1 MEKKL
6 HGADIVID
14 SLRKHGVNLVF
25 GIPGAK
31 IDRLFEGLD
40 GQDSEDAPK
49 LIVTRHEQNAAF
61 MAQAYGRLTGK
72 TGVAITTSGPG
83 VGNLVTGIMTANAE
97 GDPMLAIGGQ
107 VQRKDLHRATHQST
121 PSTEIMAPITQYSA
135 EIQDPNN
142 ISEIMANAFE
152 ASQDARKGAA
162 FVSLP
167 QDVDDAEV
175 TEKPLPIYE
184 TPKMGP
190 ADPNDLQKLVE
201 LIKNSKMP
209 VILVGQ
215 RGADEE
221 ITTALRKLLSDY
233 SLPVVETY
241 QAAGVVSRDLE
252 QQSYFGRIGLFR
264 NQVGDQLLQQSD
276 LVIAVGYDPI
286 EYEPRNWNKEGNLR
300 IVNLDTLP
308 AQIDNH
314 YTPIMQLVGNIT
326 TSLTELDKL
335 LKGYEYPLAA
345 TEQLAK
351 YKQELDQDKKIQVPA
366 SNDASHPL
374 AVVHAIQ
381 ENVTDDMHVALDV
394 GSHYIWMARHFRCY
408 QPRHLLIS
416 NGMQTLGVGLPWAMV
431 AAMLYPEH
439 KSVAVCGDG
448 GFLFSGA
455 ELATAVQHHLN
466 VVTIVWNDGGHYDM
480 VKFQEEMKYSQ
491 AAGVKFGNVDIVK
504 YAESFGAT
512 GLRVNEPADLTK
524 VISQAFNIDGP
535 VVVDVPVDYSNNK
548 ELAANLIDSQLG
560 SEGNKDYDNI
570 I

>member
-1 MEKKL
+1 MEEKL

-83 VGNLVTGIMTANAE
+83 VGNLATGIMTANAE

-221 ITTALRKLLSDY
+221 ITTAIRKLLSDY

-560 SEGNKDYDNI
+560 
-570 I
+570 

>member
-6 HGADIVID
+6 YGADVVID
-14 SLRKHGVNLVF
+14 SLKKHGVNLVF

-40 GQDSEDAPK
+40 SQDSEDAPK
-49 LIVTRHEQNAAF
+49 LIVTRHEQNATF

-72 TGVAITTSGPG
+72 TGVAIATSGPG
-83 VGNLVTGIMTANAE
+83 VGNLATGIMTANAE
-97 GDPMLAIGGQ
+97 GDPMLAMGGQ

-314 YTPIMQLVGNIT
+314 YTPIMQLVGNIA

-335 LKGYEYPLAA
+335 LKRYEYPVAA

-351 YKQELDQDKKIQVPA
+351 YKQELDQDKKIQVPT

-480 VKFQEEMKYSQ
+480 VKFQEEMKYPQ

-512 GLRVNEPADLTK
+512 GLRVNKPADLTK
-524 VISQAFNIDGP
+524 VLSRAFNIDGP

-560 SEGNKDYDNI
+560 
-570 I
+570 

>member
-6 HGADIVID
+6 YGADVVID
-14 SLRKHGVNLVF
+14 SLKKHGVNLVF

-31 IDRLFEGLD
+31 IDRLFEGLE

-49 LIVTRHEQNAAF
+49 LIVTRHEQNATF

-72 TGVAITTSGPG
+72 TGVAIATSGPG
-83 VGNLVTGIMTANAE
+83 VGNLATGIMTANAE
-97 GDPMLAIGGQ
+97 GDPMLAMGGQ

-314 YTPIMQLVGNIT
+314 YTPIMQLVGNIA

-335 LKGYEYPLAA
+335 LKEYEYHVAA

-351 YKQELDQDKKIQVPA
+351 YKQELDQDKKIQVPT

-455 ELATAVQHHLN
+455 ELATAVQYHLN

-480 VKFQEEMKYSQ
+480 VKFQEEMKYPQ

-512 GLRVNEPADLTK
+512 GLRVNKPADLTK
-524 VISQAFNIDGP
+524 VLSRAFNIDGP

-560 SEGNKDYDNI
+560 
-570 I
+570 

>member
-6 HGADIVID
+6 YGADVVID
-14 SLRKHGVNLVF
+14 SLKKHGIKLVF

-49 LIVTRHEQNAAF
+49 LIVTRHEQNATF

-72 TGVAITTSGPG
+72 TGVAIATSGPG

-97 GDPMLAIGGQ
+97 GDSMLAIGGQ

-215 RGADEE
+215 RGADEK

-314 YTPIMQLVGNIT
+314 YTPIMQLVGNIA

-335 LKGYEYPLAA
+335 LKGYEYPVAA

-351 YKQELDQDKKIQVPA
+351 YKQELDQDKKIQVPT

-480 VKFQEEMKYSQ
+480 VKFQEEMKYPQ

-512 GLRVNEPADLTK
+512 GLRVNKPADLTK
-524 VISQAFNIDGP
+524 VLSQAFNIDGP

-560 SEGNKDYDNI
+560 
-570 I
+570 

>member
-1 MEKKL
+1 MEEKL

-83 VGNLVTGIMTANAE
+83 VGNLATGIMTANAE

-107 VQRKDLHRATHQST
+107 VQRKDLHRSTHQST

-221 ITTALRKLLSDY
+221 ITTAIRKLLSDY

-314 YTPIMQLVGNIT
+314 YTPIMQLVGNIAI
-326 TSLTELDKL
+326 SLTELDKL
-335 LKGYEYPLAA
+335 LKGYEYPVAA

-560 SEGNKDYDNI
+560 
-570 I
+570 

>member
-6 HGADIVID
+6 YGADVVID
-14 SLRKHGVNLVF
+14 SLKKHGINLIF

-72 TGVAITTSGPG
+72 TGVAIATSGPG

-184 TPKMGP
+184 TPKIGP

-314 YTPIMQLVGNIT
+314 YTPIMQLVGNIA

-335 LKGYEYPLAA
+335 LKGYEYPVAA

-351 YKQELDQDKKIQVPA
+351 YKQELDQDKKVQVPA

-512 GLRVNEPADLTK
+512 GLRVNKPADLTK
-524 VISQAFNIDGP
+524 VLSQAFNIDGP

-560 SEGNKDYDNI
+560 
-570 I
+570 

>member
-1 MEKKL
+1 MRGGERMEKKIY
-6 HGADIVID
+6 GADVVVD
-14 SLRKHGVNLVF
+14 SLKKHGIDLVF

-31 IDRLFEGLD
+31 IDRLFEALD
-40 GQDSEDAPK
+40 GKDSEDAPK
-49 LIVTRHEQNAAF
+49 LIVTRHEQNAVF

-72 TGVAITTSGPG
+72 TGVAIATSGPG
-83 VGNLVTGIMTANAE
+83 VGNLTTGLMTADAE
-97 GDPMLAIGGQ
+97 GDPLLAIGGQ

-121 PSTEIMAPITQYSA
+121 PAKEIMAPITRYSA

-152 ASQDARKGAA
+152 ASQGARKGAA

-221 ITTALRKLLSDY
+221 ITVALRQLLSNY

-241 QAAGVVSRDLE
+241 QAAGVVSRELE
-252 QQSYFGRIGLFR
+252 HQSYFGRVGLFR

-276 LVIAVGYDPI
+276 LVLAIGYDPI
-286 EYEPRNWNKEGNLR
+286 EYEPRNWNKEGQLR
-300 IVNLDTLP
+300 IVNLDTIP

-314 YTPIMQLVGNIT
+314 YTPLMQLVGNIA
-326 TSLTELDKL
+326 TSLD
-335 LKGYEYPLAA
+335 
-345 TEQLAK
+345 
-351 YKQELDQDKKIQVPA
+351 ELDQLLAGYKYPQSAAKQLAEYKEQLDQDQELPIPTSKE
-366 SNDASHPL
+366 ASHPL
-374 AVVHAIQ
+374 AVVQAIQ
-381 ENVTDDMHVALDV
+381 ENVTDDMRIALDV
-394 GSHYIWMARHFRCY
+394 GSHYIWMARHFRSY

-439 KSVAVCGDG
+439 KAVVVCGDG

-455 ELATAVQHHLN
+455 ELATAVQHQLN

-480 VKFQEEMKYSQ
+480 VKFQEEMKYPQ
-491 AAGVKFGNVDIVK
+491 AAGVKFGDVDIVK

-512 GLRVNEPADLTK
+512 GLRVNNPAELNA
-524 VISQAFNIDGP
+524 VMQQAFKTDGP

-560 SEGNKDYDNI
+560 
-570 I
+570 

>member
-6 HGADIVID
+6 RGADVVID
-14 SLRKHGVNLVF
+14 SLKKHGINLVF

-72 TGVAITTSGPG
+72 TGVAIATSGPG
-83 VGNLVTGIMTANAE
+83 VGNLATGIMTANAE

-152 ASQDARKGAA
+152 ASQDAHKGAA

-190 ADPNDLQKLVE
+190 ADPSDLQKLVE

-314 YTPIMQLVGNIT
+314 YTPIMQLVGNIA

-335 LKGYEYPLAA
+335 LKGYEYPVAA

-480 VKFQEEMKYSQ
+480 VKFQEEMKYPQ

-512 GLRVNEPADLTK
+512 GLRVNKPADLTK
-524 VISQAFNIDGP
+524 VLSQAFNIDGP

-560 SEGNKDYDNI
+560 
-570 I
+570 

>member
-6 HGADIVID
+6 YGADVVID
-14 SLRKHGVNLVF
+14 SLKKHGINLVF

-72 TGVAITTSGPG
+72 TGVAIATSGPG
-83 VGNLVTGIMTANAE
+83 VGNLATGIMTANAE

-314 YTPIMQLVGNIT
+314 YTPIMQLVGNIA

-335 LKGYEYPLAA
+335 LKGYEYPVAA

-351 YKQELDQDKKIQVPA
+351 YKQELDQDKKIQVPT

-480 VKFQEEMKYSQ
+480 VKFQEEMKYPQ

-512 GLRVNEPADLTK
+512 GLRVNKPADLTK
-524 VISQAFNIDGP
+524 VLSRGFNIDGP

-560 SEGNKDYDNI
+560 
-570 I
+570 

>member
-6 HGADIVID
+6 YGADVVID
-14 SLRKHGVNLVF
+14 SLKKHGVNLVF

-31 IDRLFEGLD
+31 IDRLFEGLE

-49 LIVTRHEQNAAF
+49 LIVTRHEQNATF

-72 TGVAITTSGPG
+72 TGVAIATSGPG
-83 VGNLVTGIMTANAE
+83 VGNLATGIMTANAE
-97 GDPMLAIGGQ
+97 GDPMLAMGGQ

-215 RGADEE
+215 RGADEK

-314 YTPIMQLVGNIT
+314 YTPIMQLVGNIA

-335 LKGYEYPLAA
+335 LKEYEYHVAA

-351 YKQELDQDKKIQVPA
+351 YKQELDQDKKIQVPT

-455 ELATAVQHHLN
+455 ELATAVQYHLN

-480 VKFQEEMKYSQ
+480 VKFQEEMKYPQ

-512 GLRVNEPADLTK
+512 GLRVNKPADLTK
-524 VISQAFNIDGP
+524 VLSRAFNIDGP

-560 SEGNKDYDNI
+560 
-570 I
+570 

>member
-6 HGADIVID
+6 YGADVVID
-14 SLRKHGVNLVF
+14 SLKKHGVNLVF

-49 LIVTRHEQNAAF
+49 LIVTRHEQNATF

-72 TGVAITTSGPG
+72 TGVAIATSGPG
-83 VGNLVTGIMTANAE
+83 VGNLATGIMTANAE

-215 RGADEE
+215 RGADEK

-314 YTPIMQLVGNIT
+314 YTPIMQLVGNIA

-335 LKGYEYPLAA
+335 LKGYEYPVAA

-351 YKQELDQDKKIQVPA
+351 YKQELDQDKKIQVPT

-480 VKFQEEMKYSQ
+480 VKFQEEMKYPQ

-512 GLRVNEPADLTK
+512 GLRVNKPADLTK
-524 VISQAFNIDGP
+524 VLSRAFNIDGP

-560 SEGNKDYDNI
+560 
-570 I
+570 

>member
-1 MEKKL
+1 MEEKL

-83 VGNLVTGIMTANAE
+83 VGNLATGIMTANAE

-431 AAMLYPEH
+431 AAMLYPEY

-560 SEGNKDYDNI
+560 
-570 I
+570 

>member
-6 HGADIVID
+6 YGADVVID
-14 SLRKHGVNLVF
+14 SLRKHGINLVF

-40 GQDSEDAPK
+40 GQDSEGAPK

-83 VGNLVTGIMTANAE
+83 VGNLATGIMTANAE

-152 ASQDARKGAA
+152 ASQDAHKGAA

-184 TPKMGP
+184 TPKMDP

-335 LKGYEYPLAA
+335 LKGYEYPVAA

-480 VKFQEEMKYSQ
+480 VRFQEEMKYSQ

-512 GLRVNEPADLTK
+512 GLRVNKPADLTK
-524 VISQAFNIDGP
+524 VLSQAFNIDGP

-560 SEGNKDYDNI
+560 
-570 I
+570 

>member
-6 HGADIVID
+6 YGADVVID
-14 SLRKHGVNLVF
+14 SLKKHGVNLVF

-49 LIVTRHEQNAAF
+49 LIVTRHEQNATF

-83 VGNLVTGIMTANAE
+83 VGNLATGIMTANAE

-215 RGADEE
+215 RGADEK

-314 YTPIMQLVGNIT
+314 YTPIMQLVGNIA
-326 TSLTELDKL
+326 TSLTELAQL
-335 LKGYEYPLAA
+335 LKGYEYPVAA

-351 YKQELDQDKKIQVPA
+351 YKQELDQDKKIQVPT
-366 SNDASHPL
+366 SNDVSHPL

-466 VVTIVWNDGGHYDM
+466 VVTIVWNDGDHYDM
-480 VKFQEEMKYSQ
+480 VKFQEGMKYPQ

-512 GLRVNEPADLTK
+512 GLRVNKPADLTK
-524 VISQAFNIDGP
+524 VLSQAFNIDGP

-560 SEGNKDYDNI
+560 
-570 I
+570 

>member
-72 TGVAITTSGPG
+72 TGVAIATSGPG
-83 VGNLVTGIMTANAE
+83 VGNLATGIMTANAE

-121 PSTEIMAPITQYSA
+121 LSTEIMAPITQYSA

-314 YTPIMQLVGNIT
+314 YTPIMQLVGNIA
-326 TSLTELDKL
+326 TSLTGLDKL
-335 LKGYEYPLAA
+335 LKGYEYPVAA

-351 YKQELDQDKKIQVPA
+351 YKQELDQDKKIQVPT

-381 ENVTDDMHVALDV
+381 DNVTDDMHVALDV

-512 GLRVNEPADLTK
+512 GLRVNKPADLTK
-524 VISQAFNIDGP
+524 VLSQAFNIDGP

-560 SEGNKDYDNI
+560 
-570 I
+570 

>member
-6 HGADIVID
+6 YGADVVID
-14 SLRKHGVNLVF
+14 SLRKHGINLVF

-72 TGVAITTSGPG
+72 TGVAIATSGPG
-83 VGNLVTGIMTANAE
+83 VGNLATGIMTANAE

-201 LIKNSKMP
+201 LVKNSKMP

-314 YTPIMQLVGNIT
+314 YTPIMQLVGNIA

-335 LKGYEYPLAA
+335 LKGYEYPVAA

-381 ENVTDDMHVALDV
+381 ENVTDDMHVSLDV

-455 ELATAVQHHLN
+455 ELATAVQYHLN

-480 VKFQEEMKYSQ
+480 VKFQEEMKYPQ

-512 GLRVNEPADLTK
+512 GLRVNKPADLTK
-524 VISQAFNIDGP
+524 VLSQAFNIDGP

-560 SEGNKDYDNI
+560 
-570 I
+570 

>member
-6 HGADIVID
+6 YGADVVID
-14 SLRKHGVNLVF
+14 SLKKHGVNLVF

-49 LIVTRHEQNAAF
+49 LIVTRHEQNATF

-72 TGVAITTSGPG
+72 TGVAIATSGPG
-83 VGNLVTGIMTANAE
+83 VGNLATGIMTANAE

-314 YTPIMQLVGNIT
+314 YTPIMQLVGNIA

-335 LKGYEYPLAA
+335 LKGYEYPVAA

-351 YKQELDQDKKIQVPA
+351 YKQELDQDKKIQVPT

-416 NGMQTLGVGLPWAMV
+416 NGMQTLGIGLPWAMV

-455 ELATAVQHHLN
+455 ELATAVQYHLN

-512 GLRVNEPADLTK
+512 GLRVNKPADLTK
-524 VISQAFNIDGP
+524 VLSQAFNIDGP

-560 SEGNKDYDNI
+560 
-570 I
+570 

>member
-6 HGADIVID
+6 YGADVVID
-14 SLRKHGVNLVF
+14 SLKKHGVNLVF

-31 IDRLFEGLD
+31 IDRLFEGLE

-49 LIVTRHEQNAAF
+49 LIVTRHEQNATF

-72 TGVAITTSGPG
+72 TGVAIATSGPG
-83 VGNLVTGIMTANAE
+83 VGNLATGIMTANAE

-314 YTPIMQLVGNIT
+314 YTPIMQLVGNIA

-335 LKGYEYPLAA
+335 LKEYEYHVAA

-351 YKQELDQDKKIQVPA
+351 YKQELDQDKKIQVPT

-455 ELATAVQHHLN
+455 ELATAVQYHLN

-480 VKFQEEMKYSQ
+480 VKFQEEMKYPQ

-512 GLRVNEPADLTK
+512 GLRVNKPADLTK
-524 VISQAFNIDGP
+524 VLSRAFNIDGP

-560 SEGNKDYDNI
+560 
-570 I
+570 

>member
-72 TGVAITTSGPG
+72 TGVAIATSGPG
-83 VGNLVTGIMTANAE
+83 VGNLATGIMTANAE

-121 PSTEIMAPITQYSA
+121 LSTEIMAPITQYSA

-201 LIKNSKMP
+201 LIKNSKMS

-314 YTPIMQLVGNIT
+314 YTPIMQLVGNIA
-326 TSLTELDKL
+326 TSLTGLDKL
-335 LKGYEYPLAA
+335 LKGYEYPVAA

-351 YKQELDQDKKIQVPA
+351 YKQELDQDKKIQVPT

-512 GLRVNEPADLTK
+512 GLRVNKPADLTK
-524 VISQAFNIDGP
+524 VLSQAFNIDGP

-560 SEGNKDYDNI
+560 
-570 I
+570 

>member
-40 GQDSEDAPK
+40 GQNSEDAPK

-72 TGVAITTSGPG
+72 TGVAIATSGPG
-83 VGNLVTGIMTANAE
+83 VGNLATGIMTANAE

-167 QDVDDAEV
+167 QDVDDAEAA
-175 TEKPLPIYE
+175 EKPLPIYE

-221 ITTALRKLLSDY
+221 ITVALRKLLSDY

-314 YTPIMQLVGNIT
+314 YTPIMQLVGNIA

-335 LKGYEYPLAA
+335 LKGYEYPVAA

-366 SNDASHPL
+366 SDDASHPL

-439 KSVAVCGDG
+439 KSVAICGDG

-480 VKFQEEMKYSQ
+480 VKFQEEMKYPQ
-491 AAGVKFGNVDIVK
+491 AAGVKFGDVDIVK

-512 GLRVNEPADLTK
+512 GLRVNKPADLTK
-524 VISQAFNIDGP
+524 VISRAFNIDGP
-535 VVVDVPVDYSNNK
+535 VVVDVPVDYSTNK

-560 SEGNKDYDNI
+560 
-570 I
+570 

>member
-40 GQDSEDAPK
+40 GQDSEDALK

-221 ITTALRKLLSDY
+221 ITTALRKLLSNY

-560 SEGNKDYDNI
+560 
-570 I
+570 

>member
-6 HGADIVID
+6 YGADVVID
-14 SLRKHGVNLVF
+14 SLRKHGINLVF

-40 GQDSEDAPK
+40 GQDSEGAPK

-83 VGNLVTGIMTANAE
+83 VGNLATGIMTANAE

-335 LKGYEYPLAA
+335 LKGYEYPVAA

-512 GLRVNEPADLTK
+512 GLRVNKPADLTK
-524 VISQAFNIDGP
+524 VLSQAFNIDGP

-560 SEGNKDYDNI
+560 
-570 I
+570 

>member
-72 TGVAITTSGPG
+72 TGVAIATSGPG
-83 VGNLVTGIMTANAE
+83 VGNLATGIMTANAE

-121 PSTEIMAPITQYSA
+121 LSTEIMAPITQYSA

-314 YTPIMQLVGNIT
+314 YTPIMQLVGNIA
-326 TSLTELDKL
+326 TSLTGLDKL
-335 LKGYEYPLAA
+335 LKGYEYPVAA

-351 YKQELDQDKKIQVPA
+351 YKQELDQDKKIQVPT

-416 NGMQTLGVGLPWAMV
+416 NGMQTLGVGLPWATV

-480 VKFQEEMKYSQ
+480 VKFQEEMKYPQ

-512 GLRVNEPADLTK
+512 GLRVNKPADLTK
-524 VISQAFNIDGP
+524 VLSQAFNIDGP

-560 SEGNKDYDNI
+560 
-570 I
+570 

>member
-6 HGADIVID
+6 YGADVVID
-14 SLRKHGVNLVF
+14 SLRKHGINLVF

-40 GQDSEDAPK
+40 GQDSEGAPK

-83 VGNLVTGIMTANAE
+83 VGNLATGIMTANAE

-152 ASQDARKGAA
+152 ASQDAHKGAA

-252 QQSYFGRIGLFR
+252 QQSFFGRIGLFR

-335 LKGYEYPLAA
+335 LKGYEYPVAA

-480 VKFQEEMKYSQ
+480 VRFQEEMKYSQ

-512 GLRVNEPADLTK
+512 GLRVNKPADLTK
-524 VISQAFNIDGP
+524 VLSQAFNIDGP

-560 SEGNKDYDNI
+560 
-570 I
+570 

>member
-1 MEKKL
+1 MEEKL

-83 VGNLVTGIMTANAE
+83 VGNLATGIMTANAE

-326 TSLTELDKL
+326 TGLTELDKL

-512 GLRVNEPADLTK
+512 GLRVNKPADLTK
-524 VISQAFNIDGP
+524 VLSQAFNIDGP

-560 SEGNKDYDNI
+560 
-570 I
+570 

>member
-72 TGVAITTSGPG
+72 TEVAITTSGPG

-455 ELATAVQHHLN
+455 ELATAVQYHLN

-560 SEGNKDYDNI
+560 
-570 I
+570 

>member
-6 HGADIVID
+6 YGADVVID
-14 SLRKHGVNLVF
+14 SLKKHGVNLVF

-49 LIVTRHEQNAAF
+49 LIVTRHEQNATF

-72 TGVAITTSGPG
+72 TGVAIATSGPG
-83 VGNLVTGIMTANAE
+83 VGNLATGIMTANAE

-190 ADPNDLQKLVE
+190 ADPRDLQKLVE

-314 YTPIMQLVGNIT
+314 YTPIMQLVGNIA

-335 LKGYEYPLAA
+335 LKGYEYPVAA

-381 ENVTDDMHVALDV
+381 ENVTDDMRVALDV

-416 NGMQTLGVGLPWAMV
+416 NGMQTLGVGLPWTMV

-455 ELATAVQHHLN
+455 ELATAVQYHLN

-480 VKFQEEMKYSQ
+480 VKFQEEMKYPQ

-512 GLRVNEPADLTK
+512 GLRVNKPADLTK
-524 VISQAFNIDGP
+524 VLSRAFNIDGP

-560 SEGNKDYDNI
+560 
-570 I
+570 

>member
-1 MEKKL
+1 MEEKL

-83 VGNLVTGIMTANAE
+83 VGNLATGIMTANAE

-184 TPKMGP
+184 TPKTGP

-221 ITTALRKLLSDY
+221 ITTAIRKLLSDY

-512 GLRVNEPADLTK
+512 GLRVNKPADLTK
-524 VISQAFNIDGP
+524 VLSQAFNIDGP

-560 SEGNKDYDNI
+560 
-570 I
+570 

>member
-6 HGADIVID
+6 YGADVVID
-14 SLRKHGVNLVF
+14 SLRKHGINLVF

-40 GQDSEDAPK
+40 GQDSEGAPK
-49 LIVTRHEQNAAF
+49 LIVARHEQNAAF

-83 VGNLVTGIMTANAE
+83 VGNLATGIMTANAE

-335 LKGYEYPLAA
+335 LKGYEYPVAA

-480 VKFQEEMKYSQ
+480 VRFQEEMKYSQ

-512 GLRVNEPADLTK
+512 GLRVNKPADLTK
-524 VISQAFNIDGP
+524 VLSQAFNIDGP

-560 SEGNKDYDNI
+560 
-570 I
+570 

>member
-6 HGADIVID
+6 CGADIVID

-83 VGNLVTGIMTANAE
+83 VGNLATGIMTANAE

-201 LIKNSKMP
+201 LINNSKMP

-276 LVIAVGYDPI
+276 LVITVGYDPI

-560 SEGNKDYDNI
+560 
-570 I
+570 

>member
-6 HGADIVID
+6 CGADVVID
-14 SLRKHGVNLVF
+14 SLRKHGINLVF

-40 GQDSEDAPK
+40 GQDSEGAPK

-83 VGNLVTGIMTANAE
+83 VGNLATGIMTANAE

-335 LKGYEYPLAA
+335 LKGYEYPVAA

-351 YKQELDQDKKIQVPA
+351 YKQELDQNKKIQVPA

-480 VKFQEEMKYSQ
+480 VRFQEEMKYSQ

-512 GLRVNEPADLTK
+512 GLRVNKPADLTK
-524 VISQAFNIDGP
+524 VLSQAFNIDGP

-560 SEGNKDYDNI
+560 
-570 I
+570 

>member
-6 HGADIVID
+6 YGADVVID
-14 SLRKHGVNLVF
+14 SLRKHGINLVF

-40 GQDSEDAPK
+40 GQDSEGAPK

-83 VGNLVTGIMTANAE
+83 VGNLATGIMTANAE

-335 LKGYEYPLAA
+335 LKGYEYPVAA

-455 ELATAVQHHLN
+455 ELATAVQHYLN

-480 VKFQEEMKYSQ
+480 VRFQEEMKYSQ

-512 GLRVNEPADLTK
+512 GLRVNKPADLTK
-524 VISQAFNIDGP
+524 VLSQAFNIDGP

-560 SEGNKDYDNI
+560 
-570 I
+570 

>member
-6 HGADIVID
+6 YGADVVID
-14 SLRKHGVNLVF
+14 SLRKHGINLVF

-40 GQDSEDAPK
+40 GQDSEGAPK

-83 VGNLVTGIMTANAE
+83 VGNLATGIMTANAE

-335 LKGYEYPLAA
+335 LKGYEYPVAA

-480 VKFQEEMKYSQ
+480 VRFQEEMKYSQ

-512 GLRVNEPADLTK
+512 GLRVNKPADLTK
-524 VISQAFNIDGP
+524 VLSQAFNIDGP
-535 VVVDVPVDYSNNK
+535 GVVDVPVDYSNNK
-548 ELAANLIDSQLG
+548 ELAANFIDSQLG
-560 SEGNKDYDNI
+560 
-570 I
+570 

>member
-40 GQDSEDAPK
+40 GQNSEDAPK

-72 TGVAITTSGPG
+72 TGVAIATSGPG
-83 VGNLVTGIMTANAE
+83 VGNLATGIMTANAE

-152 ASQDARKGAA
+152 ASQAARKGAA

-175 TEKPLPIYE
+175 AEKPLPIYE

-221 ITTALRKLLSDY
+221 ITVALRKLLSDY

-314 YTPIMQLVGNIT
+314 YTPIMQLVGNIA

-335 LKGYEYPLAA
+335 LKGYEYPVAA

-366 SNDASHPL
+366 SDDASHPL

-381 ENVTDDMHVALDV
+381 ENITDDMHVALDV

-455 ELATAVQHHLN
+455 ELATAVQYHLN

-480 VKFQEEMKYSQ
+480 VKFQEEMKYPQ
-491 AAGVKFGNVDIVK
+491 AAGVKFGNVDIGK

-512 GLRVNEPADLTK
+512 GLRVNKPADLTK
-524 VISQAFNIDGP
+524 VIGQAFNIDGP
-535 VVVDVPVDYSNNK
+535 VVVDIPVDYSNNK

-560 SEGNKDYDNI
+560 
-570 I
+570 

>member
-6 HGADIVID
+6 YGADVVID
-14 SLRKHGVNLVF
+14 SLRKHGINLVF

-175 TEKPLPIYE
+175 TEKTLPIYE

-314 YTPIMQLVGNIT
+314 YTPIMQLVGNIA

-335 LKGYEYPLAA
+335 LKGYEYPVAA
-345 TEQLAK
+345 TEQLVK

-366 SNDASHPL
+366 SNNASHPL

-512 GLRVNEPADLTK
+512 GLRINKPADLTK
-524 VISQAFNIDGP
+524 VLSQAFNIDGP

-560 SEGNKDYDNI
+560 
-570 I
+570 

>member
-1 MEKKL
+1 MEEKL

-83 VGNLVTGIMTANAE
+83 VGNLATGIMTANAE

-233 SLPVVETY
+233 LLPVVETY

-314 YTPIMQLVGNIT
+314 YTPIMQLVGNIAI
-326 TSLTELDKL
+326 SLTELDKL
-335 LKGYEYPLAA
+335 LKGYEYPVAA

-512 GLRVNEPADLTK
+512 GLRVNKPADLTK

-560 SEGNKDYDNI
+560 
-570 I
+570 